1 MLTMRNKELKQ
12 MFWAMCSIT
21 AGATTAALFIS
32 KAAAA
37 LVAITC
43 VVLTTV
49 FLVFTR
55 SRYRHIAMLNDYLRR
70 INSGEYFLDLPSYDE
85 GELSILRSELYKI
98 TVSLREQNRLLR
110 QDRLRLAEALSD
122 ISHQF
127 KTPLTSMS
135 VMADLLS
142 DDRLDS
148 NARREF
154 STGLRAQ
161 ISRLTWL
168 TDTLLKLSRL
178 DAGAVK
184 FNLRQVPL
192 RELLDKACSPLAV
205 PMELKNQ
212 ALTVQAAGTAFCD
225 LNWTAEALTNIVKNC
240 VEHTPPGGQIQVTA
254 SQNPL
259 FAEIQVSDSG
269 PGIPK
274 EDLPFI
280 FQRFYKGRHAS
291 KDSVGIGLAMAKG
304 VIEAQGGTLKA
315 VSRGYGI
322 LSQGGTNGTSGTPG
336 ASGSVEDF
344 RENSRKGPR
353 ENLTVNPG
361 EEPAESTKQN
371 GIGDAQGKPKQVPP
385 LGGALFIIHLPV
397 SPAQSGVRD
406 TVPKSRQHNRFE
418 VASTGSD
425 TGPDFH
431 DIVTG

>member
-1 MLTMRNKELKQ
+1 MSIMRNKELKQ
-12 MFWAMCSIT
+12 LFWAMCSIT
-21 AGATTAALFIS
+21 AGATIAALFIS
-32 KAAAA
+32 KEAGA

-43 VVLTTV
+43 IVLSTV

-98 TVSLREQNRLLR
+98 TVFLREQNRLLR

-135 VMADLLS
+135 VMAELLS

-148 NARREF
+148 DARREF
-154 STGLRAQ
+154 SSRLRAQ

-168 TDTLLKLSRL
+168 TDTLLKMSRL

-184 FNLRQVPL
+184 FNTRQVPL
-192 RELLDKACSPLAV
+192 RDLLDKACSPLAI

-212 ALTVQAAGTAFCD
+212 SLTVQAEGAAFCD

-240 VEHTPPGGQIQVTA
+240 VEHTPPGGQIQITA
-254 SQNPL
+254 LQNPL

-280 FQRFYKGRHAS
+280 FQRFYKGKHAS
-291 KDSVGIGLAMAKG
+291 KDSAGIGLAMAKA

-315 VSRGYGI
+315 VSRGYSI
-322 LSQGGTNGTSGTPG
+322 LSQGGTNGTSGTTG
-336 ASGSVEDF
+336 ASGAFDDF
-344 RENSRKGPR
+344 PKNPRRNPRENS
-353 ENLTVNPG
+353 TVNFG
-361 EEPAESTKQN
+361 EGPTGNTSQN
-371 GIGDAQGKPKQVPP
+371 GIGNAQCNP
-385 LGGALFIIHLPV
+385 LDGALFIIHLPV
-397 SPAQSGVRD
+397 SPAQSGSGS
-406 TVPKSRQHNRFE
+406 TVPKSRQHNPFE
-418 VASTGSD
+418 VSSTGSD
-425 TGPDFH
+425 DGPDFH